1 LIKVPKKASKK
12 VRMCDNCHDT
22 PADPKYTNSEAALE
36 MSMKYL
42 CTECGIQTEQ
52 EMAEEAEKRRYE
64 KYEESKYLDSLD
76 EEE

>member
-1 LIKVPKKASKK
+1 MAGKVTKKP
-12 VRMCDNCHDT
+12 RMCDNCHEN

-42 CTECGIQTEQ
+42 CTDCGTQAEE
-52 EMAEEAEKRRYE
+52 EMAEQAERRRYE
-64 KYEESKYLDSLD
+64 KYEESKYFDSLD